1 MNRAVF
7 LDRDGVINK
16 VRLVNGRPHP
26 PSNME
31 DVEILDGVIESIALL
46 KAKNFTLVVI
56 TNQPDV
62 ARGETTQ
69 LRVDEINSFIGS
81 SLGLKYF
88 YVCSHDNDD
97 NCECRKPAPGLIL
110 RAASELEID
119 ISKSYFVGDRWRDIA
134 ASQAAGCRAF
144 FIDYSYIEQQ
154 PQMPFTRVSSL
165 FEAVQLIAGD

>member
-1 MNRAVF
+1 MKRAVF
-7 LDRDGVINK
+7 FDRDGVINK
-16 VRLVNGRPHP
+16 VRLINGRPHP
-26 PSNME
+26 PSDVKE
-31 DVEILDGVIESIALL
+31 VEILDGVIESIALL
-46 KAKNFTLVVI
+46 KRKNFTLVVI

-69 LRVDEINSFIGS
+69 LRVDEINSFLGS
-81 SLGLKYF
+81 SIGLQHF
-88 YVCSHDNDD
+88 YICPHDDHD

-110 RAASELEID
+110 RAASELDID

-144 FIDYSYIEQQ
+144 FIDYSYTEQQ

-165 FEAVQLIAGD
+165 FEAVQLITGD